1 MAHENAKS
9 VIKAYKLSKKKPLQ
23 LKVVLFYYLINHQ
36 HIYNQPKEFPMEQ
49 KRKWLNV
56 YKLTL
61 EKWLQQEQFC
71 FVIKCITNANTSNQN
86 SSHWNA
92 KK

>member
-9 VIKAYKLSKKKPLQ
+9 VIKAYKLTKKKSLQ

-49 KRKWLNV
+49 KRK
-56 YKLTL
+56 
-61 EKWLQQEQFC
+61 
-71 FVIKCITNANTSNQN
+71 
-86 SSHWNA
+86 
-92 KK
+92 